1 MGKAIYNEIYRNLR
15 QRILAGSFAPQ
26 SYLPS
31 EASLTQE
38 FGCSRMTV
46 RKAISMLANEGMV
59 TSIKGRGVRVI

>member
-1 MGKAIYNEIYRNLR
+1 MGKAIYDEIYRNLR
-15 QRILAGSFAPQ
+15 QRILDGSFAPQ

-46 RKAISMLANEGMV
+46 RKAISMLAN
-59 TSIKGRGVRVI
+59 